1 MIRWERPKKPQIRYD
16 VEEFIV
22 RRLRKS
28 LFARWKRFS
37 EKFITAKKMRRKILS
52 KFICLYVRAWRD
64 VTRYHLKV
72 MTHIVSEWK
81 QYEKSILI
89 DPFRIWSNYISTK
102 IKRRECQLRLVG
114 VFSRSKTRKMMFN
127 IFRCWRHEAIYGQT
141 SAMYSRQ
148 ELMQSLV
155 EQKNQCKR
163 IEIAMND
170 SIESV
175 AEMNHAM
182 EKNFKVISLLKNEI
196 TKKDLLLED
205 HMMSLHNAEQ
215 EII

>member
-1 MIRWERPKKPQIRYD
+1 MDFRRKRSISIHHWNVTTKFNCFSSWHKIVILKTQGLDLIRWERPKKPQIRYD

-37 EKFITAKKMRRKILS
+37 EKFIAAKKMRRKILS

-102 IKRRECQLRLVG
+102 IKQRECQLRLVG

-127 IFRCWRHEAIYGQT
+127 IFRCWRHEAIYGRKICYAQ
-141 SAMYSRQ
+141 
-148 ELMQSLV
+148 
-155 EQKNQCKR
+155 
-163 IEIAMND
+163 
-170 SIESV
+170 
-175 AEMNHAM
+175 
-182 EKNFKVISLLKNEI
+182 
-196 TKKDLLLED
+196 
-205 HMMSLHNAEQ
+205 
-215 EII
+215 